1 MYDAKQKKSSL
12 GSLQN
17 NMHTSTGELS
27 ASKLPKNARNSGD
40 CEHNKDNRKK
50 QLANEKNKP

>member
-1 MYDAKQKKSSL
+1 MQSKKKSSL